1 MTVEQSIERTNV
13 VLMVWPCVMVV
24 ESPRSSALAPNLGE
38 IYVILHHTMKQLDR
52 DALSNP
58 T

>member
-1 MTVEQSIERTNV
+1 MTVEQSIERTSV

-24 ESPRSSALAPNLGE
+24 ESPRSSAIAPNLGE
-38 IYVILHHTMKQLDR
+38 IYVLLHHTNE
-52 DALSNP
+52 A